1 MYNVYEVFTWDDVN
15 YEKVASFEEES
26 DAKVHCDL
34 LNKEHRENIKEP
46 DPICYCVLSDVQYY
60 LLMHET
66 HDPLP
71 LRGRG

>member
-15 YEKVASFEEES
+15 YTKVASFEHEE
-26 DAKVHCDL
+26 DAKNHCEM
-34 LNKEHRENIKEP
+34 LNKEHRKDAKEP

-60 LLMHET
+60 SLMHET

-71 LRGRG
+71 LRGWG